1 MGRRS
6 RRRGP
11 VAPPPAAP
19 RRRTTRPALED
30 RPKAPWH
37 PFPLVEISALI
48 ALVLLAVG
56 LFDLDSDRGRVLVV
70 CGLALGSLA
79 GLDTTLREHV
89 SGHRSHTM
97 VLAAVPAVAAAG
109 ILYFARAPWP
119 LVVAAAVA
127 LFAAAVVPLR
137 RAFRR
142 RSQA

>member
-19 RRRTTRPALED
+19 RRRTTRPSLED

-37 PFPLVEISALI
+37 PVPLIEVSALI

-56 LFDLDSDRGRVLVV
+56 LFDLHSDRGRVLVV

-79 GLDTTLREHV
+79 GLDTTLREHL
-89 SGHRSHTM
+89 SGHRSHTT

-127 LFAAAVVPLR
+127 IFAAAFVPLR

-142 RSQA
+142 RS